1 MRQNR
6 LPFGSPVEA
15 FFYPALLLVA
25 MWLVYW
31 AEHLFLFQFHT
42 LGVLPRTIEGLK
54 GIVLMP
60 LIHSDR
66 EIQHILNNSVPIF
79 ILLAALIYFY
89 RKIALR
95 VFVISWIMTGFLVW
109 IYAEN
114 KGAYHIGMS
123 GVIYA
128 LAGFLFTSGVIR
140 KYLPLQGISLF
151 VVFVYGSLI
160 WGIFPMQQSVSWEG
174 HFMGLLIGVILA
186 FVYRKEGPQRPKL
199 QYEIE
204 KELGIEPPDLEGIWL
219 EKVRKAREEQERREA
234 EEKEKN
240 DPVRIIYHFRKP
252 GDQDLPH
259 QDENRQ
265 Q

>member
-1 MRQNR
+1 MRETR

-15 FFYPALLLVA
+15 IVYPSLLLIA
-25 MWLVYW
+25 MWLVFW
-31 AEHLFLFQFHT
+31 AEHLFLFPFYK
-42 LGVLPRTIEGLK
+42 LGVLPRTLEGLK

-66 EIQHILNNSVPIF
+66 EIQHIFNNSVPIF
-79 ILLAALIYFY
+79 ILLAVLLYFY
-89 RKIALR
+89 RSIALR
-95 VFVISWIMTGFLVW
+95 VFLISWLMTGFLVW

-128 LAGFLFTSGVIR
+128 LAGFLFASGVLR

-174 HFMGLLIGVILA
+174 HFMGLLVGLILA
-186 FVYRKEGPQRPKL
+186 ILYRKEGPQRPKY
-199 QYEIE
+199 QFEIE
-204 KELGIEPPDLEGIWL
+204 KEMGIEPPDLEAIWL
-219 EKVRKAREEQERREA
+219 EKIRRAREEEERL
-234 EEKEKN
+234 KVQSDQDQVK
-240 DPVRIIYHFRKP
+240 VIYHFKK
-252 GDQDLPH
+252 QDGPYQPLS
-259 QDENRQ
+259 DENHPK
-265 Q
+265 